1 MHVIY
6 RSGRVFFSWLPYN
19 VLYIKTFT
27 ANLLVFVQSVYNF
40 IRTVKRLVQAG
51 LLIGHSVWGF
61 SSKTWS
67 LPVICRIIIHSEHIQ
82 RNAIVL
88 KWRLVFHPPPPPLK
102 KYFIWRNYDIQALMQ
117 KVRKH
122 SYTPSNLSLDN
133 FNKIYGTR

>member
-6 RSGRVFFSWLPYN
+6 RSGSVFFSWLPYN
-19 VLYIKTFT
+19 VLYIKKFT

-61 SSKTWS
+61 SSKTCS

-88 KWRLVFHPPPPPLK
+88 KWRLVFHPPPLQKILYLAKLLYSSTYAESK
-102 KYFIWRNYDIQALMQ
+102 KTQL
-117 KVRKH
+117 
-122 SYTPSNLSLDN
+122 YTIKLI
-133 FNKIYGTR
+133 FR